1 MAEGASARVGGKHDA
16 EETLPLGLPRP
27 GDVVAGRYL
36 VERELGGGAM
46 GIVLEA
52 RDRTVTGG
60 GSALVAIKFLKGARA
75 RQKESAT
82 RFVQEAR
89 ATRTLRSAYV
99 VRVLDVG
106 VLDAGT
112 PYFVME
118 LLRGENMLERLQKHR
133 PLHVEDVVDAVVEA
147 CAAMDEAHARGIV
160 HRDLKPANLFR
171 TIDASGRARVKVLDF
186 GISKVL
192 EDAEDPELTNTT
204 DMLGSPHYM
213 SPEQLRSAKH
223 VDHRTD
229 IWALGV
235 ALHRLLTGQPPFVG
249 QNMTAVCAAVMA
261 DEPSPPSALRPDLP
275 PALDAIVARCLKK
288 EPNERFESAAALGR
302 ALLPFGT
309 ERAQVAAATFA
320 HAPPGGVAVQAG
332 EDTSARP
339 GRRRSFVLAGAATA
353 LVLAIVAGVAVARR
367 TEPTGPQTSAVRDE
381 TPIDHAPAPSASAPP
396 PPTTTPITEAT
407 TVTAVPPIV
416 AASTPPKVKKPQKMP
431 TKSPIAGK
439 TAKTAAP
446 ATTSTSP
453 WGSVIDDRK

>member
-1 MAEGASARVGGKHDA
+1 LAEGASARVGGNDA

-27 GDVVAGRYL
+27 GDVVAGRYE

-46 GIVLEA
+46 GIVLQA
-52 RDRTVTGG
+52 RDRQTGVD
-60 GSALVAIKFLKGARA
+60 VAIKFLKGARA
-75 RQKESAT
+75 RHSESAT

-89 ATRTLRSAYV
+89 ATRALRSAYV

-106 VLDAGT
+106 VLDSGT

-118 LLRGENMLERLQKHR
+118 LLEGENMLDRLRVHR
-133 PLHVEDVVDAVVEA
+133 PLPVEEVVDAVVEA

-171 TIDASGRARVKVLDF
+171 TIDSEGRPRVKVLDF
-186 GISKVL
+186 GISKIL

-223 VDHRTD
+223 VDHRSD
-229 IWALGV
+229 IWSLGV
-235 ALHRLLTGQPPFVG
+235 ALHRLLTGQPPFAG

-261 DEPSPPSALRPDLP
+261 DDPSPPSKLRPDVP
-275 PALDAIVARCLKK
+275 PAIDAIVARCLRKQ
-288 EPNERFESAAALGR
+288 PGDRFDSAAALGR
-302 ALLPFGT
+302 ALAPFGS
-309 ERAQVAAATFA
+309 ERSRLAAATYA
-320 HAPPGGVAVQAG
+320 YAATSGLAVQAD
-332 EDTSARP
+332 DTAARH
-339 GRRRSFVLAGAATA
+339 GRSRGLVLAGVGAA
-353 LVLAIVAGVAVARR
+353 LVLAIVAGAALSRR
-367 TEPTGPQTSAVRDE
+367 GAGQAPVTRTDHEEPLA
-381 TPIDHAPAPSASAPP
+381 APSASTTAPSLE
-396 PPTTTPITEAT
+396 TSTAT
-407 TVTAVPPIV
+407 AQATAASTLETVPPIV
-416 AASTPPKVKKPQKMP
+416 AASTPPKLKTKPLKTPQKPQLA
-431 TKSPIAGK
+431 TKGTT